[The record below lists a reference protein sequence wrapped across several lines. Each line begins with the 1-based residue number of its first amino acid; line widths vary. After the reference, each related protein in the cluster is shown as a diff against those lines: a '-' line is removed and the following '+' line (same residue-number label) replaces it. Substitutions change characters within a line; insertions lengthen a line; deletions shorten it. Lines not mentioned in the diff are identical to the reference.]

1 MRGAKRR
8 GNLLVHASNSY
19 NTAGDCH
26 VGLCPP
32 RNDRG
37 NFNLALLIGPGGVDS
52 TVGTPVP
59 GCPGR
64 TAKRRTGSKIPRHC
78 EAEGRGNLLERR
90 TNPTALPGDCTTG
103 IPFGH
108 HVGLC
113 PPRNDNVI
121 LTWSFCFTQK
131 KNPRFRE
138 TGGFGVLRHRAFCLR
153 GISRAD
159 HLPFTPHQ
167 RTNCLSALPT
177 RLSAGRGRSRRRRPA
192 SRPRPR

>member
-1 MRGAKRR
+1 MSEINSVGTPLPGCPGRPNSAARR
-8 GNLLVHASNSY
+8 S
-19 NTAGDCH
+19 T
-26 VGLCPP
+26 GLPRAFGP

-37 NFNLALLIGPGGVDS
+37 NFNLVLLLGPGGVDS

-90 TNPTALPGDCTTG
+90 TNLTALPGDC
-103 IPFGH
+103 

-121 LTWSFCFTQK
+121 LTWSFCFAQK
-131 KNPRFRE
+131 KNPRFRG
-138 TGGFGVLRHRAFCLR
+138 TGGFGVLRHKSFQKCSR
-153 GISRAD
+153 SRAVYAG
-159 HLPFTPHQ
+159 FTPHQ

-177 RLSAGRGRSRRRRPA
+177 YLWTRPEPSPPA
-192 SRPRPR
+192 SFSTSATETWL